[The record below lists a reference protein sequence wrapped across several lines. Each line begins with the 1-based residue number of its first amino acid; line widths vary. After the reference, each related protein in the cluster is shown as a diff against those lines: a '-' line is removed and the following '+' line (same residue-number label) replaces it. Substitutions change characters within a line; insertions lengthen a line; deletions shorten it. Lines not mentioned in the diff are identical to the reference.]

1 MKKSY
6 FLIGI
11 VVILIAVLGC
21 VYLSYLIS
29 ETPCETTIEVC
40 VDSPIT
46 LDVFVN
52 EIKTHPYFEG
62 YDNDTLTWL
71 ESLNQNYVV
80 FSSNNSYYIMSQ
92 SDADRLPIEY
102 ATDVSITD
110 ICSCNIVDQKAMGNN
125 LRNVV
130 LVENV
135 QFKEQR
141 IEYFD
146 V

>member
-1 MKKSY
+1 M
-6 FLIGI
+6 
-11 VVILIAVLGC
+11 GC

-62 YDNDTLTWL
+62 YDNDTLTWF

-110 ICSCNIVDQKAMGNN
+110 ICSCNIVNQKALGNN

-135 QFKEQR
+135 QFKEQK

>member
-29 ETPCETTIEVC
+29 ETPCETTIEVY

-110 ICSCNIVDQKAMGNN
+110 ICSCNIVNQKALGNN

>member
-29 ETPCETTIEVC
+29 ETPSETTIEVY
-40 VDSPIT
+40 VDNPIT
-46 LDVFVN
+46 LDAFVN

-62 YDNDTLTWL
+62 HDNDTLTWL

-80 FSSNNSYYIMSQ
+80 FSSNDSYYIMSQ

-110 ICSCNIVDQKAMGNN
+110 ICNCNIVDQKVMGNN

>member
-1 MKKSY
+1 MC
-6 FLIGI
+6 L
-11 VVILIAVLGC
+11 
-21 VYLSYLIS
+21 LSYLIS
-29 ETPCETTIEVC
+29 EPPGETTIEIY

-46 LDVFVN
+46 LDVFVK

-71 ESLNQNYVV
+71 ESLNQNYIV

-92 SDADRLPIEY
+92 SDANMLPIEY

-110 ICSCNIVDQKAMGNN
+110 ICSCNIVDQKALGNN

-141 IEYFD
+141 IEYFE

>member
-110 ICSCNIVDQKAMGNN
+110 ICSCNIVNQKALGNN

>member
-40 VDSPIT
+40 VDSPIP
-46 LDVFVN
+46 LNVFVN

-80 FSSNNSYYIMSQ
+80 FSSNDSYYIMSQ

-110 ICSCNIVDQKAMGNN
+110 ICSCNIVDQKALGNN